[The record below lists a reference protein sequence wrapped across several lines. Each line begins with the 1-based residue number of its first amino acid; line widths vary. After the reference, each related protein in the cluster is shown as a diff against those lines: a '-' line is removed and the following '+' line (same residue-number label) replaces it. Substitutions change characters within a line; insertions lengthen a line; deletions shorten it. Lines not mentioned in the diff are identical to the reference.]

1 VILSLQFLKYVNLR
15 EIKSLEFVMW
25 FIFGFGPYFIAEGLS
40 LSGIMAVLF
49 SGIVMSH
56 YTHFNLSP
64 VTQVTVQQTMRTVS
78 FMAETVV
85 FLYIG
90 MQVFTITTSFSIGLI
105 IWSLILILI
114 GRAANIF
121 PLSFLVNRFRAVQI
135 SPRMQF
141 VMWFSG
147 LRGAIAYALA
157 LNLQESVGEFA
168 SAETIRVLDTATLI
182 IVLFTIVG
190 LGASTLPLLK
200 FLSKGSAVDEVTLSK
215 TEDQGAAI
223 TYPEELE
230 EQLSSHPPASIRHQ
244 WFLYLDYWYFR
255 PFLIRTF
262 TKREVHQARVDM
274 QRRTNEWYQGLRE
287 ASTEEEDEED
297 IVAELETTFSSPHLH
312 QKRAPPPAAPWRGG
326 ASINS
331 PLPPLQRKGVGNTK
345 TSPTPQLW
353 TEIQL
358 ESGQSSRSSGS
369 NSSNSEL
376 SGVRD
381 RTSSRSPPSGDAAAS
396 VLSSSS

>member
-1 VILSLQFLKYVNLR
+1 
-15 EIKSLEFVMW
+15 
-25 FIFGFGPYFIAEGLS
+25 
-40 LSGIMAVLF
+40 
-49 SGIVMSH
+49 
-56 YTHFNLSP
+56 
-64 VTQVTVQQTMRTVS
+64 MRTVS

-157 LNLQESVGEFA
+157 LNLQESVGDFA
-168 SAETIRVLDTATLI
+168 SPETIRVLDTATLI

-200 FLSKGSAVDEVTLSK
+200 FLSKGSAANEVTLSK
-215 TEDQGAAI
+215 TEEQGVAI

-230 EQLSSHPPASIRHQ
+230 EQLSFHPPASSRHQ
-244 WFLYLDYWYFR
+244 WFLYLDYKYFR
-255 PFLIRTF
+255 PFLIRRF
-262 TKREVHQARVDM
+262 TKREVLHARVDM

-287 ASTEEEDEED
+287 ASSEEDDED
-297 IVAELETTFSSPHLH
+297 VILELETTFSSPHDHSHL
-312 QKRAPPPAAPWRGG
+312 KKTKNTPSVVKWGAGASNKSPPPLRSSGG
-326 ASINS
+326 
-331 PLPPLQRKGVGNTK
+331 KGLLGTK
-345 TSPTPQLW
+345 SSPTPPVW
-353 TEIQL
+353 TEVQL
-358 ESGQSSRSSGS
+358 ESGRESMSSKSSGS

-376 SGVRD
+376 GGSVRD
-381 RTSSRSPPSGDAAAS
+381 RTTSRSPQSVDTGGGPPSG
-396 VLSSSS
+396 SS

>member
-1 VILSLQFLKYVNLR
+1 
-15 EIKSLEFVMW
+15 
-25 FIFGFGPYFIAEGLS
+25 
-40 LSGIMAVLF
+40 
-49 SGIVMSH
+49 MSH

-64 VTQVTVQQTMRTVS
+64 VTQVTVQQTMRTVA

-121 PLSFLVNRFRAVQI
+121 PLSFLVNRFRAVKI

-182 IVLFTIVG
+182 IVLFTIVC

-215 TEDQGAAI
+215 TEDQGAAV

-230 EQLSSHPPASIRHQ
+230 EQIAPNPPVSSRRQ
-244 WFLYLDYWYFR
+244 WFLYLDYKYFR
-255 PFLIRTF
+255 PFLIRRF
-262 TKREVHQARVDM
+262 TKEEVHRARVDM

-287 ASTEEEDEED
+287 ESSEEEDV
-297 IVAELETTFSSPHLH
+297 IELETTFSHHHTSPST
-312 QKRAPPPAAPWRGG
+312 WSSG
-326 ASINS
+326 ASNKS
-331 PLPPLQRKGVGNTK
+331 PPLL
-345 TSPTPQLW
+345 TSSKASPPLW
-353 TEIQL
+353 TDVQL
-358 ESGQSSRSSGS
+358 ESGRSSGS
-369 NSSNSEL
+369 NSSHSEHSSL
-376 SGVRD
+376 QH
-381 RTSSRSPPSGDAAAS
+381 RTNSRSPTYGDG
-396 VLSSSS
+396 VTIFSSSSSS